1 MHSLA
6 HLYII
11 HALFYIHSYIHLYRF
26 KRRLDPF
33 DTTDKEFWARYRFTK
48 DSVRRLAALVFP
60 NPVINDRGK
69 PFTREQVT
77 CLALHLM
84 AGANFQRVEGLCVG
98 GSKSSAHRLLYRFV
112 DGLRLHKAT
121 YVQMPTREEMD
132 ENARAIF
139 AKYHIW
145 NAVGV

>member
-84 AGANFQRVEGLCVG
+84 AGANFQ
-98 GSKSSAHRLLYRFV
+98 
-112 DGLRLHKAT
+112 
-121 YVQMPTREEMD
+121 
-132 ENARAIF
+132 
-139 AKYHIW
+139 
-145 NAVGV
+145 